1 MGLGGVGNAGK
12 VQAQQSIDRALDTGK
27 IDMRTYQK
35 LTGLV
40 DSGQLAAAMRE
51 LNSVG
56 SGVSNTL
63 NDLGSSIVGGKK

>member
-27 IDMRTYQK
+27 IDTRTYNK

-51 LNSVG
+51 LNAVG
-56 SGVSNTL
+56 TGVSNTL
-63 NDLGSSIVGGKK
+63 NDLGGSIVGGKK